1 MKFNE
6 LMSDV
11 EYSMKESIA
20 YILLGFRKMKKSRG
34 KTLVEYIETVI
45 EMLETIDKKKLIE
58 KMDTELI
65 ADFPFHYTLNS
76 KEIVSY
82 AVVLFDILLKAN
94 RVINEKNIISELKV
108 VMKLYST
115 RNVSEKAKNILK
127 KLKESSIRL

>member
-11 EYSMKESIA
+11 EYSMKESIV
-20 YILLGFRKMKKSRG
+20 YILLAFRKIKKNKD

-58 KMDTELI
+58 KMDIELI
-65 ADFPFHYTLNS
+65 AYFPFHYTLNS

-82 AVVLFDILLKAN
+82 AVVLFDILLKSN
-94 RVINEKNIISELKV
+94 RVINEKNIISELKII
-108 VMKLYST
+108 MKLYST
-115 RNVSEKAKNILK
+115 RNVSEKAKDILK